1 MFFHRRQQHLLWSK
15 LSNTFCGKDL
25 VTFGQ
30 LSVLLVIPKAK
41 LILFLLLMVVVD
53 GVSDIADL
61 MASKLHSLLNTHS
74 GISSDDLNALLDSSL
89 SDSQIPEVIVSDED
103 VLSAIHSLQSGKTD
117 FDSVSSNHLKFAA
130 PSVADSLASLFSTI
144 LRHGYMSK
152 CFRDCVLIPIP
163 KSCKDPSSSDSYRP
177 ISIASFLSKVLE
189 RIILDQY
196 SSFFVSHPLQFGF
209 KPRFSTTLC
218 TGVVKCIV
226 S

>member
-1 MFFHRRQQHLLWSK
+1 MCCLKHRQQHLLRSK
-15 LSNTFCGKDL
+15 LANTFCRKDL
-25 VTFGQ
+25 VTLVSS
-30 LSVLLVIPKAK
+30 LSNSISKINPVP
-41 LILFLLLMVVVD
+41 VVD
-53 GVSDIADL
+53 GVAGVNNIANL

-74 GISSDDLNALLDSSL
+74 GISSDDLNILLDSSL
-89 SDSQIPEVIVSDED
+89 SDSQISEVIVSDED

-117 FDSVSSNHLKFAA
+117 FDHVCSNHLKFAA
-130 PSVADSLASLFSTI
+130 PSIADSLASLFSTI
-144 LRHGYMSK
+144 LCHGYMPK

-177 ISIASFLSKVLE
+177 ISLASFLSKVLE

-218 TGVVKCIV
+218 TGVVNCIV